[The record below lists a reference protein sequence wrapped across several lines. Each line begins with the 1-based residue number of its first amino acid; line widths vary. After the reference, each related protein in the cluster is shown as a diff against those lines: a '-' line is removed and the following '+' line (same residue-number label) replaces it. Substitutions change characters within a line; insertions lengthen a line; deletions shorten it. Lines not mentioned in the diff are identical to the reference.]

1 MKKIFSILA
10 LALAAMTASATA
22 FDLTVGKSE
31 KGTVT
36 FLVGGTEVKSA
47 QEGMA
52 VTMEITPEGG
62 YTVTAVANSL
72 YTDWNGARSQAI
84 DIATS
89 VEMRKVAD
97 NVYVFTMPRASV
109 EVDVEYGIEIP
120 TPAEDQKDKE
130 KEVPN
135 VALDMQPAE
144 GEQPQHDPVTGI
156 TVIPVDITGIDVP
169 ETAPREIVVEVAAR
183 TQVGNNIFEVR
194 EIKADAFKTSTAN
207 VKVTKVILPETE
219 EPLKIEEGAM
229 KPDGTPID
237 VEVPLAMLDD
247 YALLKA
253 LKENFEEKRI
263 SAKEKAPARFWTFS
277 CGVDTKVPE
286 GITVYRAFTEKGTI
300 QVLPIDEVNESGIIK
315 ANNGVLLS
323 CDNLKG
329 GSIYEFIANP
339 GAQMSGTVPATTDAK
354 SYSNNALVP
363 TIVATNYPTGRYYIL
378 KSNQFHTMSAN
389 GKVKPCK
396 AVFDTRK

>member
-1 MKKIFSILA
+1 
-10 LALAAMTASATA
+10 MTASADVA
-22 FDLTVGKSE
+22 ESYKLTVGKSE
-31 KGTVT
+31 KGKIA
-36 FLVGGTEVKSA
+36 FLVNGSEVNTAAEGT
-47 QEGMA
+47 A
-52 VTMEITPEGG
+52 VTMEIIPESG
-62 YTVTAVANSL
+62 YVVKEVTNSL
-72 YTDWNGARSQAI
+72 YTDWNGARAQAI
-84 DIATS
+84 DITTS
-89 VEMRKVAD
+89 VEMKKVTD
-97 NVYVFTMPRASV
+97 NVYTFTMPRACV
-109 EVDVEYGIEIP
+109 EVNVTYDIEIP
-120 TPAEDQKDKE
+120 TPAEDKKDEE
-130 KEVPN
+130 KEVTD
-135 VALDMQPAE
+135 VKLGMQPTE

-156 TVIPVDITGIDVP
+156 TVIPVDITGIEVP
-169 ETAPREIVVEVAAR
+169 QTAPQEIVVEVAAS
-183 TQVGNNIFEVR
+183 TQVGNNIFVVR
-194 EIKADAFKTSTAN
+194 EIKADAFKTGSAN

-219 EPLKIEEGAM
+219 EPLKIEEDAM

-253 LKENFEEKRI
+253 LKENFEAKRI

-277 CGVDTKVPE
+277 SGVDTKVPE
-286 GITVYRAFTEKGTI
+286 GITVYRAFTENGTI

>member
-1 MKKIFSILA
+1 
-10 LALAAMTASATA
+10 
-22 FDLTVGKSE
+22 
-31 KGTVT
+31 
-36 FLVGGTEVKSA
+36 
-47 QEGMA
+47 
-52 VTMEITPEGG
+52 
-62 YTVTAVANSL
+62 
-72 YTDWNGARSQAI
+72 
-84 DIATS
+84 
-89 VEMRKVAD
+89 
-97 NVYVFTMPRASV
+97 
-109 EVDVEYGIEIP
+109 
-120 TPAEDQKDKE
+120 
-130 KEVPN
+130 
-135 VALDMQPAE
+135 
-144 GEQPQHDPVTGI
+144 
-156 TVIPVDITGIDVP
+156 
-169 ETAPREIVVEVAAR
+169 
-183 TQVGNNIFEVR
+183 
-194 EIKADAFKTSTAN
+194 
-207 VKVTKVILPETE
+207 
-219 EPLKIEEGAM
+219 M

-263 SAKEKAPARFWTFS
+263 SDKEKAPARFWTFS